1 VAMWRLKVVVK
12 ERITGVV
19 QVNILAKR
27 KMAIVIIM
35 RIAKVILSVETTTAH
50 GEIMMIAVRN
60 VQHSSAVRDIE
71 MSKSHARE
79 LKRGLLY
86 TFCNFAQE

>member
-60 VQHSSAVRDIE
+60 VQHSSAVE